1 MPSELDTNNIK
12 KAMAYDLQKILEKA
26 QNAGQEQ
33 YSIREIIDLIDNYIT
48 ASTSKS

>member
-12 KAMAYDLQKILEKA
+12 KAMAYDLQKILK
-26 QNAGQEQ
+26 NAESTGRES
-33 YSIREIIDLIDNYIT
+33 YTIREIENLIDDYIN